1 MRLDYLDEF
10 ITLFEMLS
18 FTRAAASLHMSQSVL
33 SRHIC
38 SMEEELGTSLFERD
52 QHKVLPTR
60 EGELLY
66 EHQ

>member
-33 SRHIC
+33 SRHIR
-38 SMEEELGTSLFERD
+38 SMEEELGISL
-52 QHKVLPTR
+52 
-60 EGELLY
+60 
-66 EHQ
+66 